1 MSRIVV
7 AAGAAALVAAS
18 MSLVTAMQEPRP
30 ARVGGAVEAAPG
42 RRGSTATLPA
52 EVPPGLVVGWNTRK
66 VARSKGLT
74 EVTLDGAKTLNRDEV
89 VARLQAEG
97 CHAPEVLSSGRWE
110 VRCAAVGGLTEV
122 AIRECVHAGEGVL
135 SWKGES
141 EP

>member
-30 ARVGGAVEAAPG
+30 ARVDGAMPATAG
-42 RRGSTATLPA
+42 RRGAQSSLPS

-66 VARSKGLT
+66 VTRSKGLT
-74 EVTLDGAKTLNRDEV
+74 EVTLDGAKTLNLDEV

-110 VRCAAVGGLTEV
+110 VRCAALGGLTEV
-122 AIRECVHAGEGVL
+122 AIREGAHAGEGVL